1 MSIKR
6 MLRIYGF
13 NSDDAY
19 LIVELIA
26 PPDLSDKTMPEV
38 NAKSFKK
45 QEEKGFLTAPYIF
58 ENNK

>member
-6 MLRIYGF
+6 MLRIYDF

-26 PPDLSDKTMPEV
+26 PPDLSDETMPEV

-45 QEEKGFLTAPYIF
+45 QFTKKI
-58 ENNK
+58 

>member
-13 NSDDAY
+13 NSDAAY

-26 PPDLSDKTMPEV
+26 PPDLSDETMPEV

-45 QEEKGFLTAPYIF
+45 TGRKRFLNSPLYF
-58 ENNK
+58 